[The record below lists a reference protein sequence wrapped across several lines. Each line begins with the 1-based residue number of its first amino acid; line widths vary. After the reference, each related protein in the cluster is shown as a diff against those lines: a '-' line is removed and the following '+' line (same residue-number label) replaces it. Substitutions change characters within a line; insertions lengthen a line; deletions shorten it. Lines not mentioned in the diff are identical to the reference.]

1 MRIEQRIFDQCKKT
15 PHHWALSNDQTR
27 MSFSTLQTSI
37 RYRVKQ
43 FLNIGAKPGD
53 IFAICLPND
62 INYMIDVLAVLE
74 CQGIIMPLHHELSDS
89 ELERTFSIQIPH
101 WFISNK
107 GIKKMPVK
115 DHDLP
120 TLEYTQSD
128 PLLFGFTSGST
139 GYPKGFIKSH
149 DSWSSVFD
157 EWSENFHLHAG
168 DRILIPL
175 HLSYSAQL
183 FAALQ
188 ALCVG
193 IEVHMVNSFSPESF
207 FNSKSTCVTITPAL
221 IQPLIKYHHV
231 HPLETN
237 KMPRAV
243 ISVGNTLSPTLR
255 KSFEQAFPSSQLYE
269 YYGSSEMGCVSILTP
284 EQAKKVPDTV
294 GFPIESVDV
303 TIRNDIGEILPS
315 GEIGKV
321 FVKTSQ
327 AFSGFVNNSVETDR
341 SFYEGYVTSHDL
353 GLMNEDGSLKIIGRD
368 RDIIK
373 SGGSM
378 IFTEEIEWL
387 LMSIRGVEEAAVF
400 GQLDESRS
408 EIVVAA
414 VVLNDIS
421 LRDTKKA
428 LNSKLA
434 SYKKPRKW
442 IVLKELPKLRS
453 GKVDKLSLKK
463 KIN

>member
-1 MRIEQRIFDQCKKT
+1 MRIEQRIFDQSKKT
-15 PHHWALSNDQTR
+15 PHHWALSNGQTR
-27 MSFSTLQTSI
+27 MSFSTLQTCI
-37 RYRVKQ
+37 RQRKKQ
-43 FLNIGAKPGD
+43 FLNAGAKPGD

-62 INYMIDVLAVLE
+62 ITYVIDVLAVLE
-74 CQGIIMPLHHELSDS
+74 CKGIIMPLHHELSDS
-89 ELERTFSIQIPH
+89 ELERTFSIQMPH
-101 WFISNK
+101 WLISNK
-107 GIKKMPVK
+107 GIQKMPVK
-115 DHDLP
+115 EEHSFT
-120 TLEYTQSD
+120 TLNYTLSD

-139 GYPKGFIKSH
+139 GFPKGFIKSH
-149 DSWSSVFD
+149 DSWSSAFD
-157 EWSENFHLHAG
+157 EWSENFHLRAG

-193 IEVHMVNSFSPESF
+193 IEVHMVNNFSPESF
-207 FNSKSTCVTITPAL
+207 FNSESTCVTITPAL
-221 IQPLIKYHHV
+221 IQPLIKYHQV

-237 KMPRAV
+237 KMPHTV
-243 ISVGNTLSPTLR
+243 ISVGNTLSTKLR
-255 KSFEQAFPSSQLYE
+255 RSFEKAFPNSQLYE

-284 EQAKKVPDTV
+284 EQAKKGPDTV
-294 GFPIESVDV
+294 GFPIKSVDV
-303 TIRNDIGEILPS
+303 TIRNDIGEVVPF

-321 FVKTSQ
+321 FVKTAQ
-327 AFSGFVNNSVETDR
+327 AFSGFVNNSVETER
-341 SFYEGYVTSHDL
+341 SFYKGYVTSHDL

-378 IFTEEIEWL
+378 IFTEEIEEL
-387 LMSIRGVEEAAVF
+387 LLSIQGVEEAAVF
-400 GQLDESRS
+400 GQLDDSRS

-421 LRDTKKA
+421 LSETKKA
-428 LNSKLA
+428 LNSMLA

-453 GKVDKLSLKK
+453 GKVDKISLKK
-463 KIN
+463 IK